1 MQVSQFI
8 FFVAKP
14 HSWLIVVAVDA
25 RVQIAWGVVQGDG
38 QALHCV
44 EFQSNDAL
52 GLDLEGL
59 LPAPGPGHHRTRNDS
74 GDVTVVGVESGGQAE
89 RLAVQVGMIL
99 LTVAGVSVID
109 PGSGL
114 PRSVGEV
121 LAMINAARQASPK
134 LMLEFAY
141 PPPPA
146 AEDVVMAIDPSEPMG
161 LELTNAV
168 RAGEEDTPW
177 KVRCVSVVPGSQA
190 DDYGLELPCVLTSIG
205 GRSVA
210 DRGFD
215 YVLAAIELAKGLA
228 IESNTTLE
236 LRFQALPKR
245 AWVTEPDVV
254 SSKMDDMTRH
264 VFVNAEP
271 LGIEL
276 AEVKGDVRAVAIHPG
291 GQGDMLGV
299 PQDRILATV
308 QDETVLGRSFQEA
321 IAMIQQAKSKKRP
334 LVLGFQSGLGTDP
347 ILAAISSD
355 PASPLDTAVTGAD
368 SARQRR
374 IVSGFAFSIRESLGL
389 ELEESPADEA
399 LKAQVPTPP
408 NHTSLVPNYHIIL
421 SIIFQHL

>member
-1 MQVSQFI
+1 M
-8 FFVAKP
+8 
-14 HSWLIVVAVDA
+14 HSWLIAVAADA
-25 RVQIAWGVVQGDG
+25 RVRIAGGAVQGGG

-44 EFQSNDAL
+44 EFQSTDPL

-59 LPAPGPGHHRTRNDS
+59 LPAPAPGHHRTRNDS

-99 LTVAGVSVID
+99 LTVSGVSVVD
-109 PGSGL
+109 PESAL

-121 LAMINAARQASPK
+121 FAMINAARQASPK

-146 AEDVVMAIDPSEPMG
+146 AEDVVMVIDPSEPMG

-177 KVRCVSVVPGSQA
+177 KVRLISVVPGSQA
-190 DDYGLELPCVLTSIG
+190 DDYGIELPCVLTSVG

-215 YVLAAIELAKGLA
+215 YVLAALELAKGLA
-228 IESNTTLE
+228 LESNTTLE
-236 LRFQALPKR
+236 LRFQTLPKR
-245 AWVTEPDVV
+245 AWVTEPDEAG
-254 SSKMDDMTRH
+254 SKMDEMTRH

-271 LGIEL
+271 LGVEL
-276 AEVKGDVRAVAIHPG
+276 AEVKGDVRTVAIHPG

-299 PQDRILATV
+299 PQGRILATV
-308 QDETVLGRSFQEA
+308 QDGTVLGRSFQETV
-321 IAMIQQAKSKKRP
+321 AMIQQAKSKKRP
-334 LVLGFQSGLGTDP
+334 LVLGFQPDLGADP

-355 PASPLDTAVTGAD
+355 PSSPLDTAAAGAA
-368 SARQRR
+368 SARQGR
-374 IVSGFAFSIRESLGL
+374 IVSGFAFSVRDSLGL

-408 NHTSLVPNYHIIL
+408 NHRS
-421 SIIFQHL
+421 